1 MAMKGID
8 TGQGDE
14 RDVPCALQS
23 DLREATGM
31 DRWTGFLQ
39 VYGSFIT
46 RELTQQHPQFARALC
61 QLERDTRLEQERQSA
76 QILATLRVKD
86 ARISELQKVVSEQRE
101 QLDVVLDE
109 LERRE
114 TKEDAA
120 AQTEGGVKA
129 TKEIDTQTENR
140 EEEKGVLVVL
150 EKLERELK
158 TLEDKNLTLEKE
170 LQQRVK
176 RTEKREK
183 LEDNDEIKNCLE
195 TLQRGIQAMDLSCGC
210 MRKHLFQP
218 RHCDEH
224 YIVKEFVRALGNGKN
239 GVKDAAKMVRK
250 WAGWEAKHLDES
262 RLEVEKKQV
271 VILKAAKEVC
281 DNERDELLM
290 KVEKLETETLLATIN
305 GTPLLRNNKQTND
318 DDNATLFMLKLS
330 GLEAFELEVIERDEK
345 IMLLQQQLMDQRGS
359 DSKDEYYSHNSRSD
373 RVELMNESLTEGIQN
388 SPTSKDMSKVKD
400 PFLASVKPQTP
411 ADRTSGNGCDNEA
424 ALPDISALMEDR
436 KRMSLELE
444 ECLAKCAYLTSQNS
458 KLAGRLKT
466 AKETNKQHLKEQED
480 LRTKLSARSETTL
493 EFKETIEEDRDQEYE
508 ALREQLASREQ
519 ENLALVQ
526 SLCTIKD
533 KCAQLETIHQKEL
546 RLKAAEHAESME
558 SYMSTVNETLSCIES
573 DRNRLEEENSQLRLS
588 VQQLEDDRAQ
598 NKLKQSQR
606 CTAGTNTE
614 LTFDMDIYTQEKVTL
629 TTRIGDLEL
638 QLARERKLVE
648 ALEQKKTLQ
657 IQHEQ
662 QVESDIKNEALKA
675 QQEYEKHCEI
685 LQKWREK
692 LRHEFDDYQAV
703 QRAFQQESD
712 KRIEF
717 LSACIEEF
725 ARATEVGKTLS
736 TQELYD
742 VVMELSK
749 QHKSRTED
757 QKYAAFCREDVS
769 LNSDTEQ
776 KEPEMK

>member
-1 MAMKGID
+1 MAMKGVD

-23 DLREATGM
+23 DLRAATGM

-120 AQTEGGVKA
+120 VQTEGGVKA

-224 YIVKEFVRALGNGKN
+224 YVVKEFVRALGNGKN

-250 WAGWEAKHLDES
+250 WAGWEAKHLDEVRSLRRGFTEERAVDRSRKTALFKRIDQLERRELDLQAEVNALRQKRKLHVDRTAQMPQNLPFWKLRNASIAADKRECLTYPQLLARLATMEQSLLAKDEQLSAANETIRALSVASDTVGSCDSVRRLSMELQRVVKQKFDFFQRREQDLVTVSRYFEMEKTCLQLQS

-271 VILKAAKEVC
+271 AILKAAKEVC

-305 GTPLLRNNKQTND
+305 GAPLLRNNKQTND
-318 DDNATLFMLKLS
+318 DDNATLF
-330 GLEAFELEVIERDEK
+330 I
-345 IMLLQQQLMDQRGS
+345 
-359 DSKDEYYSHNSRSD
+359 D

-424 ALPDISALMEDR
+424 ALPDNSALMEDR

-466 AKETNKQHLKEQED
+466 AKETNEQHLKEQEE
-480 LRTKLSARSETTL
+480 LRTKLSARRSETTL
-493 EFKETIEEDRDQEYE
+493 EFKQTIEEDRDQD
-508 ALREQLASREQ
+508 Q
-519 ENLALVQ
+519 
-526 SLCTIKD
+526 
-533 KCAQLETIHQKEL
+533 
-546 RLKAAEHAESME
+546 
-558 SYMSTVNETLSCIES
+558 
-573 DRNRLEEENSQLRLS
+573 
-588 VQQLEDDRAQ
+588 
-598 NKLKQSQR
+598 
-606 CTAGTNTE
+606 AG
-614 LTFDMDIYTQEKVTL
+614 I
-629 TTRIGDLEL
+629 
-638 QLARERKLVE
+638 
-648 ALEQKKTLQ
+648 
-657 IQHEQ
+657 
-662 QVESDIKNEALKA
+662 
-675 QQEYEKHCEI
+675 
-685 LQKWREK
+685 
-692 LRHEFDDYQAV
+692 
-703 QRAFQQESD
+703 
-712 KRIEF
+712 
-717 LSACIEEF
+717 
-725 ARATEVGKTLS
+725 
-736 TQELYD
+736 
-742 VVMELSK
+742 
-749 QHKSRTED
+749 
-757 QKYAAFCREDVS
+757 
-769 LNSDTEQ
+769 
-776 KEPEMK
+776 